1 MAFTMTPRQGLV
13 VWVYSLK
20 QLRQL
25 RRYGT
30 IYYTSRRLKYVYLY
44 VDQAMIPTVSE
55 QVKKLHF
62 VRRVE
67 VSHRPELD
75 MNFGERVGQLNK
87 SEPADVRESAGPKI
101 LLTSKEILKKDS

>member
-1 MAFTMTPRQGLV
+1 MTPRQGLV

-44 VDQAMIPTVSE
+44 VDQAMVAPTSE
-55 QVKKLHF
+55 QIKKLHF
-62 VRRVE
+62 VRQVE

-75 MNFGERVGQLNK
+75 MNFGERVGQLERTEDH
-87 SEPADVRESAGPKI
+87 EPHESVGPKI
-101 LLTSKEILKKDS
+101 LLTSKEILEKDS

>member
-1 MAFTMTPRQGLV
+1 MAFTITPRQGLV

-44 VDQAMIPTVSE
+44 VDQAMIAPVSE

-62 VRRVE
+62 VRQVE

-75 MNFGERVGQLNK
+75 MNFGERVGQLEK
-87 SEPADVRESAGPKI
+87 STEYGTHETIGPKI
-101 LLTSKEILKKDS
+101 LLTSKEILEKDS